1 MKKTILRNYARLI
14 VRTGANV
21 QKGQSVMVYAGLDQP
36 EFVET
41 VVDECY
47 RAGASEVEVEWRHQP
62 LTRLSVRHKSLK
74 KLGEVKAWEEEK
86 QRWQAEALPARIH
99 IISDDPDGLDG
110 INQAKYAKAMQSR
123 YAKLKP
129 YIDARENREQW
140 CIAAVPGVKWAKK
153 VFPKD
158 GPSAGITILFVCELA
173 LYSRLDSAFHIEA
186 QFRALEGDPIA
197 NWVEHDEYLASR
209 CEHLNSLGLVALEYS
224 SANGTDLRVG
234 LIPQAQFIGGGERI
248 KINGVLTNPNIPS
261 EEVFITPRAGEAEGI
276 VYATRP
282 LSFQGVLIEDFSV
295 RFENGRAVEVHAAKN
310 ESALR
315 QLIEMDE
322 GSAMLGECALVP
334 YDSPIRNSGLMFY
347 NTLFDENAAC
357 HLALGRGYSSN
368 IRDFDKYTLGELRA
382 MGVNDSMVHE
392 DFMIGS
398 ADLSVVGV
406 TASGERV
413 QLFRDG
419 GWAF

>member
-1 MKKTILRNYARLI
+1 MKKAVLKQYARLI

-21 QKGQSVMVYAGLDQP
+21 QKGQSVLIVAGLDQP
-36 EFVET
+36 EFIEMLAA
-41 VVDECY
+41 ECY

-62 LTRLSVRHKSLK
+62 LTRLAVRYKSAK
-74 KLGEVKAWEEEK
+74 RLGEVKAWEEAK
-86 QRWQAEALPARIH
+86 QQWQAENLPARIVVL
-99 IISDDPDGLDG
+99 SEDPDGLAG
-110 INQAKYAKAMQSR
+110 INQAKYAAGMQAR
-123 YAKLKP
+123 YVKLRP

-153 VFPKD
+153 VFPELPK
-158 GPSAGITILFVCELA
+158 GRAVEKLWEAILSC
-173 LYSRLDSAFHIEA
+173 S
-186 QFRALEGDPIA
+186 RALEGDPQE
-197 NWVEHDEYLASR
+197 NWRQHNQELKSR
-209 CEHLNSLGLVALEYS
+209 AEALNAMGLVALEYS

-234 LIPQAQFIGGGERI
+234 LIPEALFLGGAERCPV
-248 KINGVLTNPNIPS
+248 NGVMYDPNIPS
-261 EEVFITPRAGEAEGI
+261 EELFITPRAGEAEGI

-282 LSFQGVLIEDFSV
+282 LAFQGVLIEDFWL
-295 RFENGRAVEVHAAKN
+295 RFAGGRVVELHAEKN
-310 ESALR
+310 EDALR
-315 QLIEMDE
+315 TLVEMDE

-334 YDSPIRNSGLMFY
+334 YMSPIRESGILFY

-368 IRDFDKYTLGELRA
+368 IRDYEKYSLDELRA

-398 ADLSVVGV
+398 ADLAVTGV
-406 TASGERV
+406 TASGERIPI
-413 QLFRDG
+413 FRDG

>member
-36 EFVET
+36 EFVEM
-41 VVDECY
+41 VVDEAY
-47 RAGASEVEVEWRHQP
+47 KAGAAEVEVVWQHQP
-62 LTRLSVRHKSLK
+62 LTKLNVRHKSVK
-74 KLGEVKAWEEEK
+74 RLGEVKDWEIAK
-86 QRWQAEALPARIH
+86 QRWQAETLPARIH
-99 IISDDPDGLDG
+99 IISDDPDGLAG
-110 INQAKYAKAMQSR
+110 MNQAKYAKGMQAR
-123 YAKLKP
+123 YAVLKP
-129 YIDARENREQW
+129 FIDARENREQW

-153 VFPKD
+153 VFPSLPK
-158 GPSAGITILFVCELA
+158 GRAVEALWEAILSC
-173 LYSRLDSAFHIEA
+173 S
-186 QFRALEGDPIA
+186 RALEGDPIQ
-197 NWVEHDEYLASR
+197 NWVEHDAYLASR
-209 CEHLNSLGLVALEYS
+209 CEHLNSLGLVALEYR
-224 SANGTDLRVG
+224 SANGTDFRVG
-234 LIPQAQFIGGGERI
+234 LIPEAQFIGGGERI
-248 KINGVLTNPNIPS
+248 RINGVLTNPNIPS
-261 EEVFITPRAGEAEGI
+261 EEVFITPKAGEAEGI
-276 VYATRP
+276 VYSTRP

-310 ESALR
+310 EAALK
-315 QLIEMDE
+315 QLISMDE

-334 YDSPIRNSGLMFY
+334 YDSPIRNSGVMFF

-368 IRDFDKYTLGELRA
+368 IRDFDRYSLEELRA

-398 ADLSVVGV
+398 ADLAVTGI
-406 TASGERV
+406 TASRERIPI
-413 QLFRDG
+413 FTAG

>member
-36 EFVET
+36 EFVEM
-41 VVDECY
+41 VADEAY
-47 RAGASEVEVEWRHQP
+47 KAGAAEVEVVWQHQP
-62 LTRLSVRHKSLK
+62 LTKLNVRHKSVK
-74 KLGEVKAWEEEK
+74 RLGEVKDWEIAK
-86 QRWQAEALPARIH
+86 QRWQADTLPARIH
-99 IISDDPDGLDG
+99 IISDDPDGLAG
-110 INQAKYAKAMQSR
+110 MNQAKYAKGMRSR
-123 YAKLKP
+123 YAVLKP
-129 YIDARENREQW
+129 FIDARENREQW
-140 CIAAVPGVKWAKK
+140 CIAAVPGAKWAKK
-153 VFPKD
+153 VFPSLPK
-158 GPSAGITILFVCELA
+158 GRAVEALWEAILSC
-173 LYSRLDSAFHIEA
+173 S
-186 QFRALEGDPIA
+186 RALEGDPIQ
-197 NWVEHDEYLASR
+197 NWVEHDAYLASR
-209 CEHLNSLGLVALEYS
+209 CEHLNSLGLVALEYR
-224 SANGTDLRVG
+224 SANGTDFRVG
-234 LIPQAQFIGGGERI
+234 LIPEAQFIGGGERI

-261 EEVFITPRAGEAEGI
+261 EEVFTTPKAGEAEGI

-295 RFENGRAVEVHAAKN
+295 RFENGRAVEVHAGKN
-310 ESALR
+310 EDALR
-315 QLIEMDE
+315 QLISMDE
-322 GSAMLGECALVP
+322 GSCMLGECALVP

-368 IRDFDKYTLGELRA
+368 IRDYDKYSLEELRA
-382 MGVNDSMVHE
+382 LGVNDSMVHE

-398 ADLSVVGV
+398 EDLSVTGV

-413 QLFRDG
+413 QIFRDG

>member
-47 RAGASEVEVEWRHQP
+47 RAGAAEVEVEWRHQP

-153 VFPKD
+153 VFPQLSR
-158 GPSAGITILFVCELA
+158 GRAVEALWEAILSC
-173 LYSRLDSAFHIEA
+173 S
-186 QFRALEGDPIA
+186 RALEGDPIA

>member
-47 RAGASEVEVEWRHQP
+47 RAGAAEVEVEWRHQP
-62 LTRLSVRHKSLK
+62 LTRLNVRHKSVK

-86 QRWQAEALPARIH
+86 QRWQVDTLPARIH
-99 IISDDPDGLDG
+99 IISDDPDGLAG
-110 INQAKYAKAMQSR
+110 VNQAKYARGMQAR

-153 VFPKD
+153 VFPHLSR
-158 GPSAGITILFVCELA
+158 GRAVEALWEAILSC
-173 LYSRLDSAFHIEA
+173 S
-186 QFRALEGDPIA
+186 RALEGDPIA

>member
-47 RAGASEVEVEWRHQP
+47 RAGAAEVEVEWRHQP
-62 LTRLSVRHKSLK
+62 LTRLNVRHKSLK

-153 VFPKD
+153 VFPHLSR
-158 GPSAGITILFVCELA
+158 GRRVEALWEAILSC
-173 LYSRLDSAFHIEA
+173 S
-186 QFRALEGDPIA
+186 RALEGDPIA
-197 NWVEHDEYLASR
+197 NWVEHDEYWPPAASTSTPWAWWPWSTAPPTAPTCVWASSPR
-209 CEHLNSLGLVALEYS
+209 PSS
-224 SANGTDLRVG
+224 SA
-234 LIPQAQFIGGGERI
+234 
-248 KINGVLTNPNIPS
+248 
-261 EEVFITPRAGEAEGI
+261 
-276 VYATRP
+276 
-282 LSFQGVLIEDFSV
+282 
-295 RFENGRAVEVHAAKN
+295 AA
-310 ESALR
+310 SA
-315 QLIEMDE
+315 
-322 GSAMLGECALVP
+322 
-334 YDSPIRNSGLMFY
+334 
-347 NTLFDENAAC
+347 
-357 HLALGRGYSSN
+357 
-368 IRDFDKYTLGELRA
+368 
-382 MGVNDSMVHE
+382 
-392 DFMIGS
+392 
-398 ADLSVVGV
+398 
-406 TASGERV
+406 
-413 QLFRDG
+413 
-419 GWAF
+419 